1 MGGALK
7 IKNYLEDFSYKR
19 EENIMKNIYMPIV
32 ILLIILI
39 KLSAASA
46 EEIRFGILSHDVG
59 ANLKQRHEKE
69 YNANIEY
76 LFSNNYVFLLATPH
90 IGTSLNTKGYT
101 NSLYTGLTWHFD
113 FTKKIFIEAS
123 FGGAIHNGNLKTS
136 LKKRA
141 LGSRLLFRESFCL
154 GVKVAEKHDI
164 SIMVDHMS
172 NAGLVKP
179 NPGLTDFGLR
189 YGYKI

>member
-1 MGGALK
+1 MDK
-7 IKNYLEDFSYKR
+7 KRIKR
-19 EENIMKNIYMPIV
+19 IWVPI
-32 ILLIILI
+32 ILLLIGLI
-39 KLSAASA
+39 KLSEACG

-59 ANLKQRHEKE
+59 ANLKQRYEKGF
-69 YNANIEY
+69 NVNLEY
-76 LFSNNYVFLLATPH
+76 LFNNKHRFFLATPH
-90 IGTSLNTKGYT
+90 LGASINARGYT

-113 FTKKIFIEAS
+113 FSEKIFIEAS

-141 LGSRLLFRESFCL
+141 LGSRLLFRESFSV
-154 GVKVAEKHDI
+154 GVQANEKQAI
-164 SIMVDHMS
+164 SVMIDHMS

-179 NPGLTDFGLR
+179 NPGFTDIGIR